1 MNTNTEEFVWY
12 CWIRAYN
19 ALKGKR
25 RTNNKWATTWQN
37 RQNECTPTQRRLRL
51 AWAST
56 QSDQS
61 LRCPH
66 EECLVLSYPLRAVR
80 RLWSDWVDAQADLSL
95 RWAHTHFVGFVM
107 SRLKLNFILSR
118 CAKTGSSFNFV
129 SVKETFKKCNPSD
142 FKFYLSKLTYKKSP
156 YGVMLNLLRCLYNC
170 LMQ

>member
-19 ALKGKR
+19 ALEGKR

-37 RQNECTPTQRRLRL
+37 RQNECSPTQRRLRS
-51 AWAST
+51 AWASA

-66 EECLVLSYPLRAVR
+66 EECLVLSYPLSALR

-95 RWAHTHFVGFVM
+95 HWAHTHSVGFVM
-107 SRLKLNFILSR
+107 SRLKLKFILSR
-118 CAKTGSSFNFV
+118 CANDKSFIARKPEVHSILLVLKKLLKNVTVWIFNFISV
-129 SVKETFKKCNPSD
+129 S
-142 FKFYLSKLTYKKSP
+142 
-156 YGVMLNLLRCLYNC
+156 
-170 LMQ
+170 